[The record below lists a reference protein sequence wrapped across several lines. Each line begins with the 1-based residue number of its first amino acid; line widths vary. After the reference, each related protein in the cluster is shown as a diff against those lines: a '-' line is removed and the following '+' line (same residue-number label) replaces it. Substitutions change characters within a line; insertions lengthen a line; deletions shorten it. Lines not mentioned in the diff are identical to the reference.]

1 MELTTD
7 ILMDFHK
14 RQLEA
19 WPLADAGFKGLAE
32 VRCKEVEV
40 GDVVFKVQHNRAR
53 IRSTGAKVDKA
64 SVAQR
69 PCFLCDVHRPSEQME
84 LVAGNGYRFWLT
96 LSRFSLCI
104 SLFRPNSMCRS

>member
-53 IRSTGAKVDKA
+53 GQGRQGFGGTAAMFPVRCPPAFGADGA
-64 SVAQR
+64 CCR
-69 PCFLCDVHRPSEQME
+69 E
-84 LVAGNGYRFWLT
+84 WLQD
-96 LSRFSLCI
+96 SG
-104 SLFRPNSMCRS
+104 